1 MICAVGE
8 VCCTPN
14 ALGVSGLSPVAVGSP
29 FGRFFE
35 KKKKKKKERGG
46 GRRRK
51 GIQCIVLF
59 YNDNNND

>member
-35 KKKKKKKERGG
+35 KKKKKKEKEEVEEERVYSV
-46 GRRRK
+46 
-51 GIQCIVLF
+51 CIVLF
-59 YNDNNND
+59 YNDNNN

>member
-35 KKKKKKKERGG
+35 KKKKKEKEEEVEEERVYS
-46 GRRRK
+46 
-51 GIQCIVLF
+51 VL
-59 YNDNNND
+59 